1 MISLVESGT
10 TQAVTATP
18 TTVVV
23 RPVPKSV
30 QPQPVSASSSSRQSI
45 PSRQRL
51 PLKIYQQAFEI
62 SRRLS
67 EPQLY
72 SIANLITG
80 LGYELVEASTKEAI
94 KLYQEARQTGA
105 EAYKVDADTNP
116 FGTAVATKK
125 GQPRTLGGVFFFL
138 MKEYARAN
146 GIDPETLGFV
156 IPPKYT
162 KKPKKPPLP
171 ATVSTSDS
179 IKEAKVEQ
187 PAPARHPV
195 AIHTVGMVK
204 VSSTVVGNTNTK
216 VLPASAAAPT
226 SPAKSEIAT
235 IKPTRTKV
243 VVNGTLTASP
253 KTIKQSSGQE
263 ILELVFESEMSETL
277 PKGLPNLGSTRVV
290 VWATPKQW
298 AKIKDVVTL
307 GVTRLLVEGEASA
320 GVVFKD
326 KTAFLKIIC
335 TRLTTLELEQANKKG
350 QAQGENVGS
359 GDVVVAANSV
369 SPVAAAATATAIPS
383 ITIASATSAP
393 ARAKPTRTKFTVV
406 GQLASGS
413 QPKII
418 SRNVGGELVE
428 MVFEA
433 EMNVNTLPNG
443 LPNLGRVRVVAW
455 ATPKQWSKVAA
466 AAALA
471 DERSGPGGEGA
482 GKGKLIVEGEVAAAV
497 TRDLE
502 PFLRLVVTRLTTP
515 ELEVQSR
522 VAKSS

>member
-1 MISLVESGT
+1 MSVARSET
-10 TQAVTATP
+10 NQ
-18 TTVVV
+18 VVV
-23 RPVPKSV
+23 AISPTAPVQLVQKSAHLQSV
-30 QPQPVSASSSSRQSI
+30 PALPSPPSPPRQSF

-51 PLKIYQQAFEI
+51 PLKVYQQALEV
-62 SRRLS
+62 SKRLS
-67 EPQLY
+67 EPHLY
-72 SIANLITG
+72 SIANLVTG
-80 LGYELVEASTKEAI
+80 LGYEPVEASTKEAI
-94 KLYQEARQTGA
+94 KLYQEARQMGT
-105 EAYKVDADTNP
+105 EAYKLEAETNP

-171 ATVSTSDS
+171 ATVAATVSTSDS

-298 AKIKDVVTL
+298 AKVKDEVTL
-307 GVTRLLVEGEASA
+307 GSTRLLVEGEASA

-335 TRLTTLELEQANKKG
+335 TRLTTLEMEQANKKG
-350 QAQGENVGS
+350 QAQGENDGS
-359 GDVVVAANSV
+359 AVAAA
-369 SPVAAAATATAIPS
+369 SPANFVVAAAAVIPATTP
-383 ITIASATSAP
+383 SATSAP
-393 ARAKPTRTKFTVV
+393 ARAKPTRTKFTIV
-406 GQLASGS
+406 GQLAPGS

-418 SRNVGGELVE
+418 SRNAGGELVE
-428 MVFEA
+428 LVFDA
-433 EMNVNTLPNG
+433 EMNPNTLPKG

-455 ATPKQWSKVAA
+455 ATPKQWNKVAA
-466 AAALA
+466 AAATVGSNA
-471 DERSGPGGEGA
+471 SGSDM
-482 GKGKLIVEGEVAAAV
+482 GKLIVEGEVAAAV

-522 VAKSS
+522 SAKNL

>member
-30 QPQPVSASSSSRQSI
+30 QPQPVSASSSPRQLI

-51 PLKIYQQAFEI
+51 PGRVYQQALEI

-105 EAYKVDADTNP
+105 EAYKVDAETNP

-125 GQPRTLGGVFFFL
+125 GQPRTQGGVFFFL
-138 MKEYARAN
+138 MKEHARLK

-162 KKPKKPPLP
+162 KKPKKPPLTP
-171 ATVSTSDS
+171 VATVSTNEG

-216 VLPASAAAPT
+216 VLPASAAPT

-253 KTIKQSSGQE
+253 KIIKQSSGQE
-263 ILELVFESEMSETL
+263 ILELVFESVMSETL

-455 ATPKQWSKVAA
+455 ATPKQWNKVAA
-466 AAALA
+466 GV
-471 DERSGPGGEGA
+471 DI
-482 GKGKLIVEGEVAAAV
+482 GKLIVEGEVVAAI

-515 ELEVQSR
+515 ELEVQGR
-522 VAKSS
+522 IAKSI